1 MKKSEIY
8 RMAQGAVLTNEYLII
23 DDKLE
28 ILRELMDKEDV
39 ALYTE
44 RKEEEERVAQAV

>member
-1 MKKSEIY
+1 MKKSEMY
-8 RMAQGAVLTNEYLII
+8 KLAQCAVINSNSILT

-28 ILRELMDKEDV
+28 ILRELMGKEDV